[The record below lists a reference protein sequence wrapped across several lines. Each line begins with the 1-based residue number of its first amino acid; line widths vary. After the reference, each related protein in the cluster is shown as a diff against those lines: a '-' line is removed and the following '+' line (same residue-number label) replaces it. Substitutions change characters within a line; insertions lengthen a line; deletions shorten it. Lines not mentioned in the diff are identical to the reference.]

1 MKCLK
6 EMTAKNFID
15 RVIAVRDRDKYDRKA
30 VTLGFRFAFRRKFP
44 EVGKEFFKS
53 NDNKLIDEELFILE
67 VASSTE
73 LDFEEAVGLLA
84 RFFCGIQVF
93 EDMSNRDKN
102 TLQYLQFKDLTS
114 YVSPKMFNEKIKY
127 VKQTLENN

>member
-1 MKCLK
+1 
-6 EMTAKNFID
+6 MTARSFIERMLD
-15 RVIAVRDRDKYDRKA
+15 TRNSRHKA
-30 VTLGFRFAFRRKFP
+30 VTLGFSFAFHQKFP
-44 EVGKEFFKS
+44 ETGEELFKS
-53 NDNKLIDEELFILE
+53 SDDKPIDEELFILE
-67 VASSTE
+67 VVGSDE